1 MSGGE
6 LFGYRWPD
14 LWPDLSEADGKWR
27 DEELNE
33 LYHDL
38 FCGGKFSVRGYGGLA
53 QSLDFWLS
61 GDTEEEDYRDAA
73 SRFKAKWMHRT
84 PRNRVEFYQR
94 KLQEYADRLKKEMG
108 EV

>member
-6 LFGYRWPD
+6 LFSYCWPD
-14 LWPDLSEADGKWR
+14 FDEADGKWR

-38 FCGGKFSVRGYGGLA
+38 FCGAEFSVGGYGGLC

-61 GDTEEEDYRDAA
+61 SDIEEDSYREAVT
-73 SRFKAKWMHRT
+73 RFKAKWMHRT
-84 PRNRVEFYQR
+84 PKNRVEFYQR
-94 KLQEYADRLKKEMG
+94 KLQEYADRLKREMG
-108 EV
+108 EI